1 MTEPD
6 PAAARR
12 NRRVLL
18 VFLGIFVASAIGTTI
33 YGFRVVSRI
42 KDSAVRS
49 DAALR
54 ARAWSILAAA
64 DELGRFPITQE
75 EADAALDRTLLRD
88 RLAGVDASAGQTQAV
103 IGLAGT
109 GFPEGR
115 SAALPPPFAALEPSA
130 QDLSEIVVV
139 SWPPEG
145 TLPPVLSVG
154 GRPSGLVE
162 GGTTIE
168 LTNVWLRRASER
180 LAR

>member
-1 MTEPD
+1 MTEPT

-18 VFLGIFVASAIGTTI
+18 VFLAIFVASGVGTTI

-64 DELGRFPITQE
+64 DQLGRFPISQE
-75 EADAALDRTLLRD
+75 EADAALGRSVLND
-88 RLAGVDASAGQTQAV
+88 RLAGGPSPADEAQES
-103 IGLAGT
+103 IGLAG
-109 GFPEGR
+109 GAFPEER
-115 SAALPPPFAALEPSA
+115 SAALPPPFAGLEPSLE
-130 QDLSEIVVV
+130 DLNEIVVV

-145 TLPPVLSVG
+145 ALPPVLSVG
-154 GRPSGLVE
+154 GRPSGLVD

-168 LTNVWLRRASER
+168 LANAWLRRASER

>member
-1 MTEPD
+1 MTEPT

-18 VFLGIFVASAIGTTI
+18 VFLGIFVASAVGTTI

-64 DELGRFPITQE
+64 DELGRFPVTQE
-75 EADAALDRTLLRD
+75 EADAALDRAALSD
-88 RLAGVDASAGQTQAV
+88 RLAGRDPAVESGSAS
-103 IGLAGT
+103 IELEGT
-109 GFPEGR
+109 AFPADR
-115 SAALPPPFAALEPSA
+115 SAALPPPFAAQEPSLE
-130 QDLSEIVVV
+130 DLAEIVVV

-145 TLPPVLSVG
+145 ALPPVLSVG
-154 GRPSGLVE
+154 GRPSGLVQ